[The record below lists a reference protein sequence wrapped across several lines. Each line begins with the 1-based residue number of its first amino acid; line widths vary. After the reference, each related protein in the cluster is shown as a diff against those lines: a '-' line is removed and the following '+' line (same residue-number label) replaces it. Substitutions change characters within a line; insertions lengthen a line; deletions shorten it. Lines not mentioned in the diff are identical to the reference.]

1 MYILTFDRAPE
12 CDLETRPLMAYGTR
26 IHNNCPRRAHFDA
39 GQFVNVFDDENAREC
54 FCLYKVGCKGP
65 DTFSPCPIV
74 KWNGGVS
81 FPIQSGH
88 PCIGCTELYFF
99 DRMTPFYKTL
109 PNVNGFGVE
118 ASANVI
124 GAVGVAGAG
133 AAIAAHAVG
142 SAIHYKKQHMKEE
155 ANVSLPAFG
164 DAPGS
169 PTRKLKN
176 NQKLSP
182 PDYHEQLH
190 ISGRSGIQ
198 PGGH

>member
-1 MYILTFDRAPE
+1 MT
-12 CDLETRPLMAYGTR
+12 TRT
-26 IHNNCPRRAHFDA
+26 
-39 GQFVNVFDDENAREC
+39 REC

-65 DTFSPCPIV
+65 DTFSPCPSS
-74 KWNGGVS
+74 NGMAASASHPVR
-81 FPIQSGH
+81 P

-118 ASANVI
+118 ASANII

-133 AAIAAHAVG
+133 AAIAHAVG
-142 SAIHYKKQHMKEE
+142 SAIHYKKQHMRRKQT
-155 ANVSLPAFG
+155 SLPAFG

-169 PTRKLKN
+169 PDKEVKN
-176 NQKLSP
+176 SQKPSP

>member
-1 MYILTFDRAPE
+1 
-12 CDLETRPLMAYGTR
+12 
-26 IHNNCPRRAHFDA
+26 
-39 GQFVNVFDDENAREC
+39 
-54 FCLYKVGCKGP
+54 
-65 DTFSPCPIV
+65 
-74 KWNGGVS
+74 
-81 FPIQSGH
+81 
-88 PCIGCTELYFF
+88 
-99 DRMTPFYKTL
+99 MTPFYKTL

-142 SAIHYKKQHMKEE
+142 SAIQYKKQHMKEE

-169 PTRKLKN
+169 PE
-176 NQKLSP
+176 KLSP

>member
-1 MYILTFDRAPE
+1 ME
-12 CDLETRPLMAYGTR
+12 
-26 IHNNCPRRAHFDA
+26 RRR
-39 GQFVNVFDDENAREC
+39 Q
-54 FCLYKVGCKGP
+54 L
-65 DTFSPCPIV
+65 
-74 KWNGGVS
+74 
-81 FPIQSGH
+81 PIQSGH

-155 ANVSLPAFG
+155 ANVSLPASG
-164 DAPGS
+164 TLPAR